1 MADKVHGIRYLVFD
15 LDGTLVRLPIE
26 WSKVLEEISY
36 VIGYMPRGILP
47 ILRRFYGTQIY
58 SRISYIIEQYEER
71 ALDKMQVLDDASSI
85 LRVLAKNYH
94 IYIVTMQSK
103 NIAEKIVSTLRVE
116 DILRKIISRDD
127 AGFRVDQLRIILRD
141 IDDDPNTVLF
151 IGDKVLDMI
160 AAFHLGIK
168 GLMIVRDYFNSRIT
182 GTDDLLEDLETLGIK
197 IIWSLKDL
205 LKVVD
210 SL

>member
-36 VIGYMPRGILP
+36 VIGYMPRSILP

-71 ALDKMQVLDDASSI
+71 ALNKMQVLDDASSI
-85 LRVLAKNYH
+85 LRILAKKYH

-182 GTDDLLEDLETLGIK
+182 STDDLLEDLETLGVK

-205 LKVVD
+205 LKVLD